1 MRANFVMSGVGT
13 GMRRNLLM
21 TIALILTTGISLFFL
36 GGSILTSMEISKF
49 RTKYED
55 KLNVSV
61 YLCGSTKNAECTH
74 SVKDAER
81 AQLLAKLDA
90 DPRVLATDFISKDQ
104 AYLRNKDL
112 LGPEAAKFLTP
123 ADFPDAFVLKLKNI
137 RRDYSA
143 VEATYKSQPGVEEVQ
158 NQNDSLKAI
167 LTIFDSA
174 RVGALAF
181 AVLILICAV
190 ILMAITIQ
198 VAAAQRRNE
207 TSIMRLVGASRWM
220 TQLPFVI
227 EAVIA
232 ALVGGLIAIP
242 ALWLAKWKVL
252 NGIFKTSV
260 QNNVLPDLNS
270 NDILIAGGLSL
281 IMGIVLAM
289 ITAYIT
295 LRAYVRL

>member
-1 MRANFVMSGVGT
+1 MRANFVMSGVGS
-13 GMRRNLLM
+13 GLRRNMLM
-21 TIALILTTGISLFFL
+21 TIALILTTAISLFFL
-36 GGSILTSMEISKF
+36 GGSILTSMEIDKF
-49 RTKYED
+49 RTKYEGS
-55 KLNVSV
+55 LNVSV
-61 YLCGSTKNAECTH
+61 FLCGSTKNAQCSHAVT
-74 SVKDAER
+74 DAER
-81 AQLLAKLDA
+81 AALQDKLDA
-90 DPRVLATDFISKDQ
+90 DPHVVSVDFLSKDD
-104 AYLRNKDL
+104 AYTRNRDL
-112 LGPEAAKFLTP
+112 FGPDAAKFLTP
-123 ADFPDAFVLKLKNI
+123 DYFPDSFVLKLNDL
-137 RRDYSA
+137 RRDYTP
-143 VEATYKSQPGVEEVQ
+143 VEAAFANQPGVEKVQ

-181 AVLILICAV
+181 AILILICSV

-198 VAAAQRRNE
+198 VAASQRRNE

-232 ALVGGLIAIP
+232 AVIGGVLAIP

-260 QNNVLPDLNS
+260 DNNVLPNLDAN
-270 NDILIAGGLSL
+270 NILIAGGISL
-281 IMGIVLAM
+281 IVGIVLAM
-289 ITAYIT
+289 ITAYVT

>member
-13 GMRRNLLM
+13 GLRRNLLM
-21 TIALILTTGISLFFL
+21 TTALILTTAISLFFL
-36 GGSILTSMEISKF
+36 GGAFLTGMEISKF

-61 YLCGSTKNAECTH
+61 YLCGPTKNATCTH
-74 SVKDAER
+74 SVTDVER
-81 AQLLAKLDA
+81 AQLQGKLDS
-90 DPRVLATDFISKDQ
+90 DPRVQSMDFVSKDQ
-104 AYLRNKDL
+104 AFARNKDL
-112 LGPEAAKFLTP
+112 LGPDAAKFLTA

-137 RRDYSA
+137 RRDYAA
-143 VEATYKSQPGVEEVQ
+143 VEASYKAQPGVEAVQ

-174 RVGALAF
+174 RAGAYTF

-232 ALVGGLIAIP
+232 AMIGGLLALP

-260 QNNVLPDLNS
+260 QNNVLPDLDG
-270 NDILIAGGLSL
+270 NDILIAGGISL
-281 IMGIVLAM
+281 ILGVVLAM
-289 ITAYIT
+289 ITAYVT